1 MQLRRP
7 KQFLISPYQTVF
19 TLCLFC
25 VHFVFYKK
33 KPSYLDKKRVQTHTF
48 FLQAFLINSKYIP
61 GKDLIDL
68 AFRETTFM

>member
-25 VHFVFYKK
+25 VYSV
-33 KPSYLDKKRVQTHTF
+33 F

-68 AFRETTFM
+68 TFRETTFM

>member
-25 VHFVFYKK
+25 VHFVF
-33 KPSYLDKKRVQTHTF
+33 

>member
-25 VHFVFYKK
+25 VYSVFYKK
-33 KPSYLDKKRVQTHTF
+33 KPSAFIKENGKAIFLTKNVCKRTRFSYKHS
-48 FLQAFLINSKYIP
+48 L
-61 GKDLIDL
+61 
-68 AFRETTFM
+68 